1 MATYANNW
9 RLSRNFELLHSALQ
23 QQQQHK
29 QQQDKLEKN
38 RKKFATAKAANAL
51 SRTKLKGNSKGERR

>member
-23 QQQQHK
+23 Q

>member
-9 RLSRNFELLHSALQ
+9 RLSRNFELLHSAQQQ

-29 QQQDKLEKN
+29 QQRDKLEKI
-38 RKKFATAKAANAL
+38 AKSL
-51 SRTKLKGNSKGERR
+51 QPQSS

>member
-1 MATYANNW
+1 MQITGGSLATLNFYTQPYNSNNNT
-9 RLSRNFELLHSALQ
+9 SNN
-23 QQQQHK
+23 
-29 QQQDKLEKN
+29 KLEKK